1 MRLINFRCDDG
12 HDYEELFR
20 SGEDI
25 PLVMVCQEC
34 KKTMIQ
40 FNLKN
45 NDQVAK
51 INDRRTV

>member
-20 SGEDI
+20 LGEEVPDEI
-25 PLVMVCQEC
+25 ICPECSKVMC
-34 KKTMIQ
+34 Q
-40 FNLKN
+40 FNSKN
-45 NDQVAK
+45 NQQVAK